1 MEYLTSKK
9 IKPKAT
15 KQKGFILY
23 DGPSALDGEPIVVI
37 ATMETSNRKT
47 GNMVQTWIL
56 RSDISPT
63 DAAKIG
69 LDSSICG
76 NCPQR
81 WFRGGACYVNI
92 GHAPLA
98 IYKAYKRGLY
108 PAFNPVLHSDY
119 ITGRKIRLGAY
130 GDPAAAPFEV
140 MDSIAKMGIS
150 WTGYTHQIKHRA
162 FDTRFIDLCMVS
174 ADSPKQAIKYQ
185 SMGARTFRVAMEGD
199 ALAKNEVECLA
210 DSDGMQCSDCM
221 FCDGASKTSKN
232 VALTVHGSRKS
243 KFKTNLIQTLQVA

>member
-1 MEYLTSKK
+1 MQYLTSKK
-9 IKPKAT
+9 VKTKTT
-15 KQKGFILY
+15 KQKGFVLY
-23 DGPSALDGEPIVVI
+23 DGPSVLDGQPIVVI

-69 LDSSICG
+69 LDSSVCG

-81 WFRGGACYVNI
+81 WFHGGACYVNL

-108 PAFNPVLHSDY
+108 PAFDSVLHADY

-130 GDPAAAPFEV
+130 GDPAAVPFEV

-150 WTGYTHQIKHRA
+150 WTGYTHQITHKQ
-162 FDTRFIDLCMVS
+162 FDKRFIDLCQVS

-199 ALAKNEVECLA
+199 ALANNEIECLA
-210 DSDGMQCSDCM
+210 DSKGIQCIDCM
-221 FCDGASKTSKN
+221 LCDGAKKN

-243 KFKTNLIQTLQVA
+243 KFKTNLIQTLEVA

>member
-1 MEYLTSKK
+1 MQYLTSKK
-9 IKPKAT
+9 VKTKTT
-15 KQKGFILY
+15 KQKGFVLY
-23 DGPSALDGEPIVVI
+23 DGPSVLDGQPIVVI

-69 LDSSICG
+69 LDSSVCG

-81 WFRGGACYVNI
+81 WFHGGACYVNL

-108 PAFNPVLHSDY
+108 PAFDPVFSSHADY
-119 ITGRKIRLGAY
+119 IAGRKIRLGAY
-130 GDPAAAPFEV
+130 GDPAAVPFEV

-150 WTGYTHQIKHRA
+150 WTGYTHQITHKK
-162 FDTRFIDLCMVS
+162 FDKRYIDLCQVS

-199 ALAKNEVECLA
+199 ALANNEIECLA
-210 DSDGMQCSDCM
+210 DSKGIQCIDCM
-221 FCDGASKTSKN
+221 LCDGAKKN

-243 KFKTNLIQTLQVA
+243 KFKTNLIQTLEVA